1 MKARVKHNTFL
12 ALSIAALLPAGSA
25 MAATASGGTVNFSG
39 KVVTSACAI
48 SAGSANIDVD
58 LGEVRTATLA
68 AAGSEAST
76 AKAFAITLEDCEI
89 ADTSASTEANPIA
102 ATTVSVTFTGTP
114 DSTDANSLAAG
125 ANGSTTSAQGY
136 NDAVH
141 SQFDQKNGVGIPA
154 TQVQSLPLVTVG
166 GIKYL
171 QLSVDFGSAS
181 GATIS
186 EVKVWTNSVSTINQS
201 TFSGLSTAL
210 GATMYDLGSNT
221 INVSNVPSGSGNANL
236 VIDIPY
242 SLFPADHS
250 QYVYVWTNWT
260 NISGGGFIEVAVHAI
275 LDASRHTDIAGPH
288 TRTELGARRAGI
300 PIN

>member
-1 MKARVKHNTFL
+1 MKARVKHSTFL

-125 ANGSTTSAQGY
+125 ANGSTTSAQHVAIRLYDEQG
-136 NDAVH
+136 NVVNLGEPAAA
-141 SQFDQKNGVGIPA
+141 IPLRKGA
-154 TQVQSLPLVTVG
+154 NTLNFSA
-166 GIKYL
+166 KYYSP
-171 QLSVDFGSAS
+171 QG
-181 GATIS
+181 GATA
-186 EVKVWTNSVSTINQS
+186 
-201 TFSGLSTAL
+201 G
-210 GATMYDLGSNT
+210 
-221 INVSNVPSGSGNANL
+221 
-236 VIDIPY
+236 
-242 SLFPADHS
+242 
-250 QYVYVWTNWT
+250 
-260 NISGGGFIEVAVHAI
+260 
-275 LDASRHTDIAGPH
+275 DASAVATY
-288 TRTELGARRAGI
+288 TVTYS
-300 PIN
+300 

>member
-89 ADTSASTEANPIA
+89 ADTSASTEANPIS

-125 ANGSTTSAQGY
+125 ANGSTTSAQHVAIRLYDEQG
-136 NDAVH
+136 NVVNLGEPAAA
-141 SQFDQKNGVGIPA
+141 IPLRKGA
-154 TQVQSLPLVTVG
+154 NTLNFSA
-166 GIKYL
+166 KYYSP
-171 QLSVDFGSAS
+171 QG
-181 GATIS
+181 GATA
-186 EVKVWTNSVSTINQS
+186 
-201 TFSGLSTAL
+201 G
-210 GATMYDLGSNT
+210 
-221 INVSNVPSGSGNANL
+221 
-236 VIDIPY
+236 
-242 SLFPADHS
+242 
-250 QYVYVWTNWT
+250 
-260 NISGGGFIEVAVHAI
+260 
-275 LDASRHTDIAGPH
+275 DASAVATY
-288 TRTELGARRAGI
+288 TVTYS
-300 PIN
+300 